1 MDLSSIAS
9 SINYRYQTPSTL
21 QMGGLMT
28 GLNTA
33 DIIDAI
39 LEIEARPMQSLNTRY
54 EQLDLKA
61 SAYQQLDDQL
71 ESFADFLTTFKLQ
84 ASFFAKTTSVS
95 DEDILDVN
103 ASASTSAGTYLV
115 KIVSFA
121 TYSSLSAGRTVGRDD
136 ITSSETFGS
145 LSYRYT
151 PEDSSLKIQKGTTT
165 YDVSISTTDTIDDII
180 SKLEAVFGAGNV
192 TFSSGKLRIESDES
206 FAISQENGNFLEV
219 FHLDSAPLIESSGTY
234 SMESVTHV
242 GAVSTSNTLDQ
253 IASFRSLTLN
263 AGNITINGVSI
274 NVDPANDTLSS
285 LISAINTS
293 DAGVTALYDET
304 MDKILLTSNTTG
316 SNVISIDDGGTGIS
330 ELLGWDS
337 STFQAGSSG
346 HIQVSP
352 DGTNWSDVYSSGN
365 DFTYQGLTITV
376 NQFSSETQ
384 TITVTNDI
392 DSVVENIKEFVNR
405 WNTLMD
411 YIYTKLNE
419 DPVEQSSN
427 EELTDEEQ
435 MQGILKNDR
444 FLEGIFNKLRGF
456 ITTQIQGDINYLWQ
470 IGISTSSS
478 LGTGGYE
485 NMVKGQLEV
494 DEDQLREALTNNPEA
509 VWEFFGGNDSEEGL
523 AVQIQDYIRE
533 LTKFGGEIDK
543 IAGTSGSIDKE
554 KRFIAVQLTDWIR
567 RIQRREQQLWRQF
580 SVMEQVVGQ
589 LQAQSAWLSQ
599 ATQRSST

>member
-136 ITSSETFGS
+136 IASSETFGS

-219 FHLDSAPLIESSGTY
+219 FHLDSAPLR
-234 SMESVTHV
+234 M
-242 GAVSTSNTLDQ
+242 
-253 IASFRSLTLN
+253 
-263 AGNITINGVSI
+263 
-274 NVDPANDTLSS
+274 TLSAALS
-285 LISAINTS
+285 PLSIP
-293 DAGVTALYDET
+293 VTLGSRLST
-304 MDKILLTSNTTG
+304 MR
-316 SNVISIDDGGTGIS
+316 
-330 ELLGWDS
+330 
-337 STFQAGSSG
+337 Q
-346 HIQVSP
+346 
-352 DGTNWSDVYSSGN
+352 
-365 DFTYQGLTITV
+365 
-376 NQFSSETQ
+376 
-384 TITVTNDI
+384 
-392 DSVVENIKEFVNR
+392 
-405 WNTLMD
+405 
-411 YIYTKLNE
+411 
-419 DPVEQSSN
+419 
-427 EELTDEEQ
+427 
-435 MQGILKNDR
+435 
-444 FLEGIFNKLRGF
+444 
-456 ITTQIQGDINYLWQ
+456 
-470 IGISTSSS
+470 
-478 LGTGGYE
+478 
-485 NMVKGQLEV
+485 
-494 DEDQLREALTNNPEA
+494 
-509 VWEFFGGNDSEEGL
+509 
-523 AVQIQDYIRE
+523 
-533 LTKFGGEIDK
+533 
-543 IAGTSGSIDKE
+543 
-554 KRFIAVQLTDWIR
+554 WIR
-567 RIQRREQQLWRQF
+567 F
-580 SVMEQVVGQ
+580 Y
-589 LQAQSAWLSQ
+589 
-599 ATQRSST
+599 

>member
-1 MDLSSIAS
+1 M
-9 SINYRYQTPSTL
+9 
-21 QMGGLMT
+21 
-28 GLNTA
+28 
-33 DIIDAI
+33 
-39 LEIEARPMQSLNTRY
+39 
-54 EQLDLKA
+54 
-61 SAYQQLDDQL
+61 
-71 ESFADFLTTFKLQ
+71 
-84 ASFFAKTTSVS
+84 
-95 DEDILDVN
+95 
-103 ASASTSAGTYLV
+103 
-115 KIVSFA
+115 
-121 TYSSLSAGRTVGRDD
+121 
-136 ITSSETFGS
+136 
-145 LSYRYT
+145 
-151 PEDSSLKIQKGTTT
+151 
-165 YDVSISTTDTIDDII
+165 
-180 SKLEAVFGAGNV
+180 
-192 TFSSGKLRIESDES
+192 
-206 FAISQENGNFLEV
+206 
-219 FHLDSAPLIESSGTY
+219 
-234 SMESVTHV
+234 
-242 GAVSTSNTLDQ
+242 
-253 IASFRSLTLN
+253 
-263 AGNITINGVSI
+263 
-274 NVDPANDTLSS
+274 
-285 LISAINTS
+285 
-293 DAGVTALYDET
+293 
-304 MDKILLTSNTTG
+304 
-316 SNVISIDDGGTGIS
+316 
-330 ELLGWDS
+330 
-337 STFQAGSSG
+337 
-346 HIQVSP
+346 
-352 DGTNWSDVYSSGN
+352 
-365 DFTYQGLTITV
+365 
-376 NQFSSETQ
+376 
-384 TITVTNDI
+384 
-392 DSVVENIKEFVNR
+392 VENIKEFVNR

-444 FLEGIFNKLRGF
+444 FLEGIFNKPRGF

-554 KRFIAVQLTDWIR
+554 KRFIAVQLSDWIR